1 MKKRY
6 LSFIL
11 TGLILTSLTACSGSS
26 GSATGTETTQ
36 TEALMPVDE
45 VSESQKPE
53 APPEGQEPPRGVNEQ
68 AGSGDPGGTPG
79 GPGGPGGAGA
89 VAEPYVPV
97 ELAVTSDAIEAIMNS
112 YSGKEFKAGE
122 VPDEVIETILQT
134 GQKAPSAV
142 NQQPWHFTVVRNPEL
157 AGQLASR
164 NYQVGGVVIVVSG
177 KTNESVGV
185 SVAFDC
191 ALATQNM
198 YIAAQSLGY
207 GAHLYYGGVD
217 EINSDMKDTLGIP
230 EEYDAQIIMLVG
242 QISEDLDSLS
252 SASSREMIEDNV
264 NYVD

>member
-6 LSFIL
+6 LSFFL
-11 TGLILTSLTACSGSS
+11 TVLVLAGLTACSSSS
-26 GSATGTETTQ
+26 GSSTAPETTQ
-36 TEALMPVDE
+36 SKAAPMTTETETAGE
-45 VSESQKPE
+45 HSQETP
-53 APPEGQEPPRGVNEQ
+53 
-68 AGSGDPGGTPG
+68 PGGQTSPGAPDGPG
-79 GPGGPGGAGA
+79 GPGGPGGARA
-89 VAEPYVPV
+89 AAEPYEPV

-112 YSGKEFKAGE
+112 YSGKAFKAGA

-142 NQQPWHFTVVRNPEL
+142 NQQPWHFTVVRNSEL
-157 AGQLASR
+157 ASQLASR
-164 NYQVGGVVIVVSG
+164 NYQDGGIVIVVSG
-177 KTNESVGV
+177 KTNENVGV

-217 EINSDMKDTLGIP
+217 TVNNSMKDTLGIP

-242 QISEDLDSLS
+242 HIADDTDALS
-252 SASSREMIEDNV
+252 SASSRKVIQDNI

>member
-6 LSFIL
+6 LTFLL
-11 TGLILTSLTACSGSS
+11 TGLIVAGLTACSGTSGSS
-26 GSATGTETTQ
+26 GESETTQ
-36 TEALMPVDE
+36 SETASTAADAETSATQSSEA
-45 VSESQKPE
+45 Q
-53 APPEGQEPPRGVNEQ
+53 PEGKAPSPD
-68 AGSGDPGGTPG
+68 AGGPDRQ
-79 GPGGPGGAGA
+79 GPGGPDGAQA
-89 VAEPYVPV
+89 AAEPYVPV
-97 ELAVTSDAIEAIMNS
+97 ELAVTSEAIDTIMNS
-112 YSGKEFKAGE
+112 YSGKEFIAGE

-164 NYQVGGVVIVVSG
+164 NYQDGGVVIVVSG
-177 KTNESVGV
+177 KTDESVGV

-207 GAHLYYGGVD
+207 GAHLYYSGVD
-217 EINSDMKDTLGIP
+217 EINNNMKDTLGIP
-230 EEYDAQIIMLVG
+230 QEYDAQIIMLVG
-242 QISEDLDSLS
+242 QLADNTDALS
-252 SASSREMIEDNV
+252 SASPREVLQDNV

>member
-6 LSFIL
+6 LSFFL
-11 TGLILTSLTACSGSS
+11 TVLVLAGLTACSSSS
-26 GSATGTETTQ
+26 GSSTAPETTQ
-36 TEALMPVDE
+36 SKAAPMTTETETAGE
-45 VSESQKPE
+45 HSQETP
-53 APPEGQEPPRGVNEQ
+53 
-68 AGSGDPGGTPG
+68 PGGQTSPG
-79 GPGGPGGAGA
+79 VPGGPGGARA
-89 VAEPYVPV
+89 AAEPYEPV

-112 YSGKEFKAGE
+112 YSGKAFKAGA

-142 NQQPWHFTVVRNPEL
+142 NQQPWHFTVVRNSEL
-157 AGQLASR
+157 ASQLASR
-164 NYQVGGVVIVVSG
+164 NYQDGGIVIVVSG
-177 KTNESVGV
+177 KTNENVGV

-217 EINSDMKDTLGIP
+217 TVNNSMKDTLGIP

-242 QISEDLDSLS
+242 HIADDTDALS
-252 SASSREMIEDNV
+252 SASSRKVIQDNI